1 MKKLFGVLIFCI
13 LFISNGY
20 AFNHEVSIKCSET
33 QKKIFDKNRQN
44 VSNNQLHDPYFYTFD
59 TRKKKLIKHDL
70 SKKTNWAAIIQ
81 EDRFYWH
88 MWKENTNTEFIRE
101 AYGMQSPG
109 VVVSEL
115 DINRFTGEFSYKMY
129 LMDAI
134 WSLKYLG
141 SRMNSDGTWGDAK
154 YKLGS
159 QRELQNFIKVLDE
172 GVRVT
177 KNNNP
182 QKDIIFMAH
191 MTGECKK
198 IDPKQKF

>member
-1 MKKLFGVLIFCI
+1 MKLVLKIFLI
-13 LFISNGY
+13 LLLLSSQTH
-20 AFNHEVSIKCSET
+20 AFNHEINIKCIET
-33 QKKIFDKNRQN
+33 QKKIYDKNRNN

-59 TRKKKLIKHDL
+59 TRKNKLIKQDL
-70 SKKTNWAAIIQ
+70 SKTTNWAAIIKK
-81 EDRFYWH
+81 DRIYWH
-88 MWKENTNTEFIRE
+88 MWTEHSNTEFVKS
-101 AYGMQSPG
+101 AYDIQSPG